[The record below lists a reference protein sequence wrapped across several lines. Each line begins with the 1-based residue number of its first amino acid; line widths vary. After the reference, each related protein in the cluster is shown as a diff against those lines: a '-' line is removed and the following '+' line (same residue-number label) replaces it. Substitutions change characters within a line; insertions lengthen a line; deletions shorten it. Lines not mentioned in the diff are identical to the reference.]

1 MLTTLASHSEV
12 QTVGNKGDPDAH
24 STMDPEGSE
33 VQAEHARLTKAT
45 MYLLP
50 ERF

>member
-1 MLTTLASHSEV
+1 MLTPSNSHSEV

-24 STMDPEGSE
+24 YTMDLEGS
-33 VQAEHARLTKAT
+33 QAEHARLTKAT
-45 MYLLP
+45 MYFLP